1 MGVMKMLHKSVL
13 LSESINNLNIK
24 NGGVYVD
31 ATLGFGGHSS
41 EILKKNKKGRLIC
54 FDQDNEAINYSKEY
68 LSKFGDNFTIIK
80 SNFVNMKSELNK
92 LGITKVDGILFDLG
106 VSSVQ
111 LDEAE
116 RGFSFHKDAK
126 LDMRM
131 NQDQDL
137 LAYEVVNTYS
147 FKDLVR
153 ILTKYGEEKYASSI
167 ARNIIK
173 YREKKNIETT
183 MELSEIVNSSVPM
196 KVRREK
202 NPSRKTFQA
211 IRIEVNNELEVLSSA
226 LEQAIDLLDIN
237 GRICVITFHSLED
250 RIVKQTFK
258 KYSEVDKMFKNL
270 PEIPEEYKP
279 ILKLIGKS
287 ITPGN
292 NELEENNRSR
302 SSRLRVAEKI
312 RIK

>member
-1 MGVMKMLHKSVL
+1 MLHKSVL

-137 LAYEVVNTYS
+137 SAYEVVNTYS

-287 ITPGN
+287 ITPEN

>member
-1 MGVMKMLHKSVL
+1 MLHKSVL

-137 LAYEVVNTYS
+137 SAYEVVNTYS

>member
-1 MGVMKMLHKSVL
+1 MLHKSVL
-13 LSESINNLNIK
+13 LSESISNLNIK

-137 LAYEVVNTYS
+137 SAYEVVNTYS

-196 KVRREK
+196 KARREK

>member
-1 MGVMKMLHKSVL
+1 MLHKSVL

-41 EILKKNKKGRLIC
+41 EILKKNKKGMLIC

-68 LSKFGDNFTIIK
+68 LSKVGDNFTIIK

-137 LAYEVVNTYS
+137 SAYEVVNTYS

>member
-1 MGVMKMLHKSVL
+1 MLHKSVL
-13 LSESINNLNIK
+13 LSESISNLNIK

-41 EILKKNKKGRLIC
+41 EILKKNKKGMLIC

-131 NQDQDL
+131 NQDQEL
-137 LAYEVVNTYS
+137 SAYEVVNTYS

-211 IRIEVNNELEVLSSA
+211 IRIEVNNELGVLSSA

-287 ITPGN
+287 ITPGD
-292 NELEENNRSR
+292 NELEENNRAR

>member
-1 MGVMKMLHKSVL
+1 MLHKSVL

-137 LAYEVVNTYS
+137 SAYEVVNTYS

-258 KYSEVDKMFKNL
+258 KYSEIDKMFKNL

>member
-1 MGVMKMLHKSVL
+1 MLHKSVL
-13 LSESINNLNIK
+13 LTESINNLNIK

-137 LAYEVVNTYS
+137 SAYEVVNTYS

>member
-1 MGVMKMLHKSVL
+1 MLHKSVL
-13 LSESINNLNIK
+13 LSESISNLNIK

-41 EILKKNKKGRLIC
+41 EILKKNKKGMLIC

-68 LSKFGDNFTIIK
+68 LSKFGNNFTIIK

-131 NQDQDL
+131 NQEQDL
-137 LAYEVVNTYS
+137 SAYEVVNTYS

-258 KYSEVDKMFKNL
+258 KYSEVDKMFKDL

-292 NELEENNRSR
+292 NELEENNRAR

>member
-1 MGVMKMLHKSVL
+1 MLHKSVL

-41 EILKKNKKGRLIC
+41 EIIKKNKKGRLIC

-137 LAYEVVNTYS
+137 SAYEVVNTYS

>member
-1 MGVMKMLHKSVL
+1 
-13 LSESINNLNIK
+13 
-24 NGGVYVD
+24 
-31 ATLGFGGHSS
+31 
-41 EILKKNKKGRLIC
+41 
-54 FDQDNEAINYSKEY
+54 
-68 LSKFGDNFTIIK
+68 
-80 SNFVNMKSELNK
+80 
-92 LGITKVDGILFDLG
+92 
-106 VSSVQ
+106 
-111 LDEAE
+111 
-116 RGFSFHKDAK
+116 
-126 LDMRM
+126 
-131 NQDQDL
+131 
-137 LAYEVVNTYS
+137 
-147 FKDLVR
+147 
-153 ILTKYGEEKYASSI
+153 
-167 ARNIIK
+167 
-173 YREKKNIETT
+173 

-287 ITPGN
+287 ITPEN
-292 NELEENNRSR
+292 NELKENNRSR

>member
-1 MGVMKMLHKSVL
+1 MLHKSVL

-137 LAYEVVNTYS
+137 SAYEVVNTYS

-183 MELSEIVNSSVPM
+183 LELSEIVNSSVPM

>member
-1 MGVMKMLHKSVL
+1 MLHKSVL
-13 LSESINNLNIK
+13 LSESISNLNIK

-41 EILKKNKKGRLIC
+41 EILKKNKKGMLIC

-68 LSKFGDNFTIIK
+68 LSKFGNNFTIIK

-131 NQDQDL
+131 NQEQDL
-137 LAYEVVNTYS
+137 SAYEVVNTYS

-183 MELSEIVNSSVPM
+183 LELSEIVNSSVPM

-258 KYSEVDKMFKNL
+258 KYSEVDKMFKDL

-292 NELEENNRSR
+292 NELEENNRAR

>member
-13 LSESINNLNIK
+13 LSESISNLNIK

-41 EILKKNKKGRLIC
+41 EILKKNKKGMLIC

-116 RGFSFHKDAK
+116 RGFSFHKNAK

-137 LAYEVVNTYS
+137 SAYEVVNTYS

-183 MELSEIVNSSVPM
+183 LELSEIINSSVPM
-196 KVRREK
+196 KLRREK

-226 LEQAIDLLDIN
+226 LKQAIDLLDIN

>member
-1 MGVMKMLHKSVL
+1 MLHKSVL
-13 LSESINNLNIK
+13 LSESISNLNIK

-68 LSKFGDNFTIIK
+68 LSKFGNNFTIIK

-137 LAYEVVNTYS
+137 SAYEVVNTYS

>member
-1 MGVMKMLHKSVL
+1 M
-13 LSESINNLNIK
+13 
-24 NGGVYVD
+24 
-31 ATLGFGGHSS
+31 
-41 EILKKNKKGRLIC
+41 
-54 FDQDNEAINYSKEY
+54 
-68 LSKFGDNFTIIK
+68 
-80 SNFVNMKSELNK
+80 
-92 LGITKVDGILFDLG
+92 
-106 VSSVQ
+106 
-111 LDEAE
+111 
-116 RGFSFHKDAK
+116 AK
-126 LDMRM
+126 R
-131 NQDQDL
+131 
-137 LAYEVVNTYS
+137 
-147 FKDLVR
+147 
-153 ILTKYGEEKYASSI
+153 
-167 ARNIIK
+167 
-173 YREKKNIETT
+173 REKKNIETT

-287 ITPGN
+287 ITPEN

>member
-137 LAYEVVNTYS
+137 SAYEVVNTYS

>member
-1 MGVMKMLHKSVL
+1 MLHKSVL

-41 EILKKNKKGRLIC
+41 EILKKNKKGMLIC

-68 LSKFGDNFTIIK
+68 LSKFGNNFTIIK

-131 NQDQDL
+131 NQEQDL
-137 LAYEVVNTYS
+137 SAYEVVNTYS

>member
-1 MGVMKMLHKSVL
+1 MLHKSVL
-13 LSESINNLNIK
+13 LSESISNLNIK

-54 FDQDNEAINYSKEY
+54 FDQDNEAINYSREY
-68 LSKFGDNFTIIK
+68 LSKFGNNFTIIK

-131 NQDQDL
+131 NQEQAL
-137 LAYEVVNTYS
+137 SAYEVVNTYS

-183 MELSEIVNSSVPM
+183 LELSEIVNSSVPM

-258 KYSEVDKMFKNL
+258 KYSEVDKMFKDL

-292 NELEENNRSR
+292 NELEENNRAR

>member
-1 MGVMKMLHKSVL
+1 MLHKSVL

-24 NGGVYVD
+24 NGRVYVD

-137 LAYEVVNTYS
+137 SAYEVVNTYS

>member
-1 MGVMKMLHKSVL
+1 MLHKSVL

-137 LAYEVVNTYS
+137 SAYEVVNTYS

-196 KVRREK
+196 KVRRET

>member
-1 MGVMKMLHKSVL
+1 MLHKSVL

-68 LSKFGDNFTIIK
+68 LSKFGNNFTIIK

-137 LAYEVVNTYS
+137 SAYEVVNTYS